1 MSPPYARASRRLL
14 RRRSPRLYMP
24 GLARRLET
32 LLAPGRNS
40 ATSVPDTLLQWFLA
54 EGYEVSRGRSLANTL
69 LFRAASR
76 AGPRIVASS
85 RWRTSTRRS
94 RTTTSTL

>member
-24 GLARRLET
+24 GLARRLGT

-40 ATSVPDTLLQWFLA
+40 ATSVPDTLLHPSI
-54 EGYEVSRGRSLANTL
+54 VSTGMASMGPNWGHSCVVQ
-69 LFRAASR
+69 SR
-76 AGPRIVASS
+76 A
-85 RWRTSTRRS
+85 TSTRILQGFARMRLLPAS
-94 RTTTSTL
+94 QMH